1 MIQKL
6 GAICLSA
13 CILLSWIPAEGI
25 TRQDDIY
32 SCTGIDITEPL
43 QSGSNNTVLATDAE
57 NVSEDDLNRIHSSP
71 MKNYFYNLRNKF
83 GYNEFGSC
91 GYVGIG
97 MLLTYYDSYWND
109 NLVPDNLEAKTDLLT
124 QDQYTYAPSPGSN
137 EFPIGINYTSSDYI
151 NILSSFTNISLHANL
166 INIGQSLNYNLG
178 LSLSQIENVLNEYL
192 ASNTNIENS
201 EWSIYKVEDMTNTAA
216 KEQIINYINEGIPV
230 LVGIISRLG
239 TSKHIVIAYDYDI
252 STDTIY
258 AHYGWRADSVEN
270 ADGSTTDY
278 GYYYENMLG
287 LGYPNIG
294 GYIALIPNGAH
305 VHTDNYHIATGT
317 ICTCQFPNH
326 QHKFEYTKK
335 NVSQHIKACYCGET
349 STVSHRFTISG
360 LSYKCIDCGF
370 MKPYDGGMIVR
381 PYHLLNPE
389 GIVYAVEDV
398 MNLGEEII

>member
-13 CILLSWIPAEGI
+13 CILLSVIPVGDI

-71 MKNYFYNLRNKF
+71 MKNYFYNLRDKF

-137 EFPIGINYTSSDYI
+137 EFPIGKNHTSSDYI

-166 INIGQSLNYNLG
+166 INIGQSFSYPLSISLPNIKTVLDEYISLNSNIIDAEWDTL
-178 LSLSQIENVLNEYL
+178 LVENGTTYEKRQEIISYLN
-192 ASNTNIENS
+192 N
-201 EWSIYKVEDMTNTAA
+201 D
-216 KEQIINYINEGIPV
+216 IPV
-230 LVGIISRLG
+230 LVGITG
-239 TSKHIVIAYDYDI
+239 NNNHVVIAYDYD
-252 STDTIY
+252 SATDTIY
-258 AHYGWRADSVEN
+258 AHYGRRNLDKEDEN
-270 ADGSTTDY
+270 GNLVITNYHHED
-278 GYYYENMLG
+278 LFG
-287 LGYPNIG
+287 LGHLFIG
-294 GYIALIPNGAH
+294 GYIVFTPNGAH

-326 QHKFEYTKK
+326 QHKFQYTKK
-335 NVSQHIKACYCGET
+335 NMSQHIKACYCGET

-360 LSYKCIDCGF
+360 LSYKCVDCGF

-381 PYHLLNPE
+381 PYHLLSPE
-389 GIVYAVEDV
+389 GIAYAVEDV

>member
-13 CILLSWIPAEGI
+13 CILLSGIPAGGI
-25 TRQDDIY
+25 TRQDDIF

-43 QSGSNNTVLATDAE
+43 QSGSNNTVLATNAE

-71 MKNYFYNLRNKF
+71 MKNYFYNLRDKF

-137 EFPIGINYTSSDYI
+137 EFPIGTNYTSSDYI

-166 INIGQSLNYNLG
+166 INIGQSFSYPLSISLPNIKTVLDEYISLNSNIIDAEWDTL
-178 LSLSQIENVLNEYL
+178 LVENGTTYEKRQEIISYLN
-192 ASNTNIENS
+192 N
-201 EWSIYKVEDMTNTAA
+201 D
-216 KEQIINYINEGIPV
+216 IPV
-230 LVGIISRLG
+230 LVGITG
-239 TSKHIVIAYDYDI
+239 NNNHIVIAYDYDAA
-252 STDTIY
+252 TDTIY
-258 AHYGWRADSVEN
+258 AHYGWRNLDKEDE
-270 ADGSTTDY
+270 DGNLVITNNHHED
-278 GYYYENMLG
+278 LFG
-287 LGYPNIG
+287 LGHLFIG
-294 GYIALIPNGAH
+294 GYIVLTPNGAH

-326 QHKFEYTKK
+326 QHKFQYTKK
-335 NVSQHIKACYCGET
+335 NVSQHIRTCYCGET

-360 LSYKCIDCGF
+360 LSYKCVDCGF
-370 MKPYDGGMIVR
+370 MKPYDGGMIER

-389 GIVYAVEDV
+389 SESIACAVKDV